1 MSNLYTAKELK
12 ERISKNDNRCTA
24 SPYLLLL
31 REKTEVVVHED
42 FYYNGQKWVEYLT
55 GDYLTNEK
63 REALVSDL
71 LEYGYDK
78 SEIEKKGSIEEYF
91 YREVNE
97 TINVF
102 LTDEGYRDHLE
113 ANGHNIRKHDTF
125 GVHAFR
131 NKEIASLLN
140 LIDVCI
146 ENDKKIEKLQAENKK
161 LREALERSLSAA
173 NFFSS
178 HADCQRDSWACKCSF
193 CKNSG
198 LHCKE
203 IRDSEKILKE
213 LARQRQGERNGNDC

>member
-42 FYYNGQKWVEYLT
+42 FYYNGQKWVEHLT

-97 TINVF
+97 TRNVF
-102 LTDEGYRDHLE
+102 LTDEGYKDHLE
-113 ANGHNIRKHDTF
+113 ANGHNLGKHDTF

-146 ENDKKIEKLQAENKK
+146 ENDKKIEKLQSENKK
-161 LREALERSLSAA
+161 LREALEFYA
-173 NFFSS
+173 
-178 HADCQRDSWACKCSF
+178 
-193 CKNSG
+193 
-198 LHCKE
+198 
-203 IRDSEKILKE
+203 
-213 LARQRQGERNGNDC
+213 